1 MRCSMCGHDSP
12 AGSLFCLNCGSQLA
26 AGYGAQTP
34 AAAPGLPA
42 QGRCPTCGTDNPGT
56 MKFCRNCGTVLA
68 PPSGG
73 GFGQAAPAAPYAGG
87 GSSPFAPPS
96 GPPAYGQ
103 APPSDGGAGASV
115 PMGGRFGRPGE
126 APAANTVICQR
137 CGSQT
142 PAGFAFCQQC
152 GVQLPAVDP
161 SGPTMAGGG
170 ADALRAGSIGNA
182 RPVAPAAPAQM
193 PPSMPPS
200 MPPPGPMPSAPMAA
214 PRSASPSSAPQNAP
228 AWGSAISVNRDGS
241 DGERFPLAA
250 EYVVIGRAGADIAF
264 EQDRFL
270 ARTHAR
276 VERSGDTV
284 RVVPIDTLNG
294 VFKKLDGPVELVDG
308 AIVLVGREVLRFE
321 VLDAD
326 ERAAEPLVRHG
337 VALFGSPPREPWG
350 RFVQLLPSGGAR
362 DIRHLWGEEVVLGR
376 EEGDLVFRDDAFMS
390 RRHAAV
396 TWDGRRPT
404 LTDLGSSN
412 GTFIRL
418 SGPTAIRNNDQLR
431 MGDQLFRFELR
442 R

>member
-1 MRCSMCGHDSP
+1 MRCTMCGHDSP

-42 QGRCPTCGTDNPGT
+42 GGRCPTCGTDNPGN

-68 PPSGG
+68 AIGGPPPGPPPY
-73 GFGQAAPAAPYAGG
+73 AAPGGYGAPAP
-87 GSSPFAPPS
+87 SPFAAPTPA
-96 GPPAYGQ
+96 PPA
-103 APPSDGGAGASV
+103 PSYPGGPSSAG
-115 PMGGRFGRPGE
+115 G
-126 APAANTVICQR
+126 NLVICQR

-152 GVQLPAVDP
+152 GVQLPSVDP
-161 SGPTMAGGG
+161 QGPTMAGS
-170 ADALRAGSIGNA
+170 ADQPIRAGSIA
-182 RPVAPAAPAQM
+182 RPAAGA
-193 PPSMPPS
+193 PPSLAPVPGG
-200 MPPPGPMPSAPMAA
+200 PPPGARPGAPGSTPAQA
-214 PRSASPSSAPQNAP
+214 N
-228 AWGSAISVNRDGS
+228 AWGSAISVNRDGT
-241 DGERFPLAA
+241 DGDRFPLAA
-250 EYVVIGRAGADIAF
+250 EYVVIGRAGADVAF
-264 EQDRFL
+264 DQDRFL
-270 ARTHAR
+270 ARAHAR
-276 VERSGDTV
+276 IEKSGDTV
-284 RVVPIDTLNG
+284 RVVPLDELNG
-294 VFKKLDGPVELVDG
+294 VFRKLDAPLELVDG

-337 VALFGSPPREPWG
+337 VALFGSPPREPWA

-362 DIRHLWGEEVVLGR
+362 DIRHLWGDEVVLGR
-376 EEGDLVFRDDAFMS
+376 EEGDIVFRDDAFMS

-396 TWDGRRPT
+396 NWDGRRAT

-412 GTFIRL
+412 GSFVRL
-418 SGPTAIRNNDQLR
+418 TGPTAIRNSDQLR